1 MFSYRTILEKTTLQK
16 RFKTHQNDANS
27 EMVTRFKLPFFANY
41 YVFAFLFYEKS
52 RILRID
58 NMPKMPTKNHVL
70 AMLFAAKHLVISY
83 KTQCKLVL
91 NAMQTRAKC
100 KAISYKTQ
108 QKPMKTPFLRPFY
121 RQIAPNWRNA
131 VCWYLARH

>member
-58 NMPKMPTKNHVL
+58 NMPKMPTITLVFATHL
-70 AMLFAAKHLVISY
+70 ASKRSAFSI
-83 KTQCKLVL
+83 KTHC
-91 NAMQTRAKC
+91 
-100 KAISYKTQ
+100 
-108 QKPMKTPFLRPFY
+108 
-121 RQIAPNWRNA
+121 
-131 VCWYLARH
+131 

>member
-58 NMPKMPTKNHVL
+58 NMPKMPTITHVF
-70 AMLFAAKHLVISY
+70 ATLFAAKHLV
-83 KTQCKLVL
+83 
-91 NAMQTRAKC
+91 
-100 KAISYKTQ
+100 ISYKTQ

-131 VCWYLARH
+131 VCWYLARR

>member
-1 MFSYRTILEKTTLQK
+1 MKINTALGLLAGKSSHFLLSKMGRGSTLPGKLALTFDKNILQNMFSYRTILEKTTLQK

-58 NMPKMPTKNHVL
+58 NMPKMPTITHVF
-70 AMLFAAKHLVISY
+70 ATLFAAKHLVISY
-83 KTQCKLVL
+83 KMQC
-91 NAMQTRAKC
+91 
-100 KAISYKTQ
+100 
-108 QKPMKTPFLRPFY
+108 
-121 RQIAPNWRNA
+121 
-131 VCWYLARH
+131 

>member
-1 MFSYRTILEKTTLQK
+1 MFFCRTILEKTTLQK

-58 NMPKMPTKNHVL
+58 NMPKMPTITHVF
-70 AMLFAAKHLVISY
+70 ATLFAAKHLVISY
-83 KTQCKLVL
+83 KMQC
-91 NAMQTRAKC
+91 
-100 KAISYKTQ
+100 
-108 QKPMKTPFLRPFY
+108 
-121 RQIAPNWRNA
+121 
-131 VCWYLARH
+131 